1 METIMKER
9 NLAEWGNIWTN
20 EKYFMRAYQAFN
32 RLDLETRKE
41 ANEIAAKY
49 PCSAEHVANVIMTHG
64 FDKEA
69 VEEYIQQEL
78 MLAAAHF

>member
-20 EKYFMRAYQAFN
+20 EKYFMRAYQAFD

-41 ANEIAAKY
+41 AIEIATK
-49 PCSAEHVANVIMTHG
+49 
-64 FDKEA
+64 
-69 VEEYIQQEL
+69 
-78 MLAAAHF
+78 